1 MSDQQST
8 QSLHSPSDLGTPT
21 PTQAGADGSMGVG
34 GSATLT
40 ANGVSPETSLQ
51 GTPKKQETILEV
63 DRLVK
68 YFPVRG
74 GLLQRT
80 VAWVKAVDDVTFS
93 IKRGETL
100 GLVGESGCG
109 KTTVGR
115 TILRLLPA
123 TSGRVLFEKK
133 NIYDYSPGDMKKLR
147 RDIQIIFQDP
157 FSSLDPRVPIGE
169 SIGEG
174 LIVHGIGKAE
184 RHKRIADS

>member
-1 MSDQQST
+1 MNDQQSS
-8 QSLHSPSDLGTPT
+8 QSLHSPADLGTPT
-21 PTQAGADGSMGVG
+21 PTERMSGGVTPRGDGRGESGMA
-34 GSATLT
+34 STLKSN
-40 ANGVSPETSLQ
+40 NGIP
-51 GTPKKQETILEV
+51 TPPGKSGDMLLEV

-93 IKRGETL
+93 IRRGETL

-123 TSGRVLFEKK
+123 TGGQVRF
-133 NIYDYSPGDMKKLR
+133 
-147 RDIQIIFQDP
+147 
-157 FSSLDPRVPIGE
+157 
-169 SIGEG
+169 
-174 LIVHGIGKAE
+174 
-184 RHKRIADS
+184 

>member
-1 MSDQQST
+1 MSDQQSS
-8 QSLHSPSDLGTPT
+8 QSLHSPADLGTPT
-21 PTQAGADGSMGVG
+21 PTERASGGVVARGDGMGDPPMP
-34 GSATLT
+34 STRT
-40 ANGVSPETSLQ
+40 STNGVS
-51 GTPKKQETILEV
+51 TPPGKTGDLLLEV

-123 TSGRVLFEKK
+123 TSGRVGFEGK
-133 NIYDYSPGDMKKLR
+133 NIFDLGHSELKRAR
-147 RDIQIIFQDP
+147 RDMQ
-157 FSSLDPRVPIGE
+157 
-169 SIGEG
+169 
-174 LIVHGIGKAE
+174 
-184 RHKRIADS
+184 

>member
-1 MSDQQST
+1 MSDQQSS
-8 QSLHSPSDLGTPT
+8 QSLHSPADLGTPT
-21 PTQAGADGSMGVG
+21 PTERAAGVIVSNGDGMSQPSM
-34 GSATLT
+34 APTL
-40 ANGVSPETSLQ
+40 ASRNGVP
-51 GTPKKQETILEV
+51 TPPGKSSDILVEV

-80 VAWVKAVDDVTFS
+80 MAWVKAVDDVSFFL
-93 IKRGETL
+93 KRGETL

-133 NIYDYSPGDMKKLR
+133 NIYDYSTGEMKKLR
-147 RDIQIIFQDP
+147 KDLQIIFQDP

-174 LIVHGIGKAE
+174 
-184 RHKRIADS
+184 